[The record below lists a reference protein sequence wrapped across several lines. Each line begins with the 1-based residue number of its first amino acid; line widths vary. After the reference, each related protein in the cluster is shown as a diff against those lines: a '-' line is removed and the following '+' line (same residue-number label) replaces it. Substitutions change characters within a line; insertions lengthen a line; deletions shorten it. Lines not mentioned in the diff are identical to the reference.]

1 MNNFNNPYP
10 SLDFFR
16 SSKKTS
22 KIRRIIFFAAHSIE
36 LAAFTKRLFAK
47 SPSLK
52 SGAI

>member
-10 SLDFFR
+10 SLDFLEVQ
-16 SSKKTS
+16 KNVENKENY
-22 KIRRIIFFAAHSIE
+22 FFAAHSIE
-36 LAAFTKRLFAK
+36 LTAFTKRLFAK